1 MLFPRLFLSNF
12 LSDRHISSADK
23 AVALLYFCNFLKNVA
38 SIGLMEFYLISLINW
53 NLAPT

>member
-38 SIGLMEFYLISLINW
+38 SIGLMEFYLISLIN
-53 NLAPT
+53 